1 MKFPPFNVKSKRS
14 VLLGVLGLSVLG
26 LVAALLALQFGG
38 WRPLASKSDQKLD
51 EFTTVAKKEKLELK
65 VKASGS
71 ITPRQTV
78 NLSPK
83 SSGKVAQIL
92 VEQGD
97 FVTEGQVVARMD
109 ASDLEPE
116 RDQVL
121 ANLEEARV
129 RLAQVRNPTRSEL
142 RGQADSAVV
151 GSKAAV
157 SQSESDINKAIAE
170 ISNADGEVVSAEGA
184 VVDAQSA
191 LEFAQIQLKRQENLV
206 NDGAIARNTF
216 EDFQRREKSAQLALV
231 QARSRRVTA
240 QAKRSQSIAQRESA
254 IAQNEKALAQ
264 VASDEL
270 KRDQQDQTGSS
281 GDIAIEEARVAT
293 AQARL
298 DAVNQKIKDT
308 EIRAPFAGQVT
319 QRFASVGAFV
329 TPTTQA
335 SSATTG
341 SGATSTSIVAISS
354 ELEVIAKVPEI
365 DIAQIKA
372 TQAADVSVDTFPGE
386 TFKGRVRLISPEA
399 IEERDVRFFQVR
411 LKLVSGQRQL
421 KSGMNA
427 DLDFAGPTSEAIL
440 VPTVAIVTKKGKP
453 GVLVPDKDGKPIF
466 KPVTVGNTQ
475 SGRMRSKRKKTDSAT
490 NVASGGK
497 QADAKPDEKPKEEDK
512 TQGKTQVIDGLNEGD
527 RVFVKLPD
535 GVKLTDLVKDDK
547 DKK

>member
-1 MKFPPFNVKSKRS
+1 MKFPPFIKVKSKRQ
-14 VLLGVLGLSVLG
+14 VLFGVLGLGVLG

-38 WRPLASKSDQKLD
+38 WRPSGSKSDQKLD

-109 ASDLEPE
+109 SSDLDPE

-121 ANLEEARV
+121 ASLEEARV

-142 RGQADSAVV
+142 RGQADSAVT
-151 GSKAAV
+151 GSKAVV
-157 SQSESDINKAIAE
+157 SQTQSDINKAIAE
-170 ISNADGEVVSAEGA
+170 ISNADGA

-216 EDFQRREKSAQLALV
+216 EDFQRKEKTAQLALV
-231 QARSRRVTA
+231 QAKAKKS
-240 QAKRSQSIAQRESA
+240 QAIAQKASA
-254 IAQNEKALAQ
+254 IALNEKAQSQ
-264 VASDEL
+264 VDSDEL
-270 KRDQQDQTGSS
+270 KRDQQDQSGSS
-281 GDIAIEEARVAT
+281 GDIAIEETKVAT

-298 DAVNQKIKDT
+298 KAVDQKIEDT
-308 EIRAPFAGQVT
+308 SIRAPFAGQVT

-354 ELEVIAKVPEI
+354 ELEVIAKVPEV

-372 TQAADVSVDTFPGE
+372 TQTADVSVDTFPGE

-475 SGRMRSKRKKTDSAT
+475 SGRMRSKRKKPDA
-490 NVASGGK
+490 ASSGK
-497 QADAKPDEKPKEEDK
+497 PADAKPDEKPKDEDK

>member
-1 MKFPPFNVKSKRS
+1 MKFPPFDVNFNVKSKRS
-14 VLLGVLGLSVLG
+14 VLLGFLGLGVTG
-26 LVAALLALQFGG
+26 LVAALLAMQFGG
-38 WRPLASKSDQKLD
+38 WRPSGSKSDQKLD

-97 FVTEGQVVARMD
+97 FVAEGQVVARMD
-109 ASDLEPE
+109 ASDLGPE
-116 RDQVL
+116 REQVVASL
-121 ANLEEARV
+121 KEARV
-129 RLAQVRNPTRSEL
+129 RLEQVKNPTRLEL
-142 RGQADSAVV
+142 RRQADSAIT
-151 GSKAAV
+151 GSRAAV
-157 SQSESDINKAIAE
+157 SQTQSDINKAIAE
-170 ISNADGEVVSAEGA
+170 ISNADGA

-191 LEFAQIQLKRQENLV
+191 LEFAQIQLARQENLV

-216 EDFQRREKSAQLALV
+216 EDFQRKEKTAQLALD
-231 QARSRRVTA
+231 
-240 QAKRSQSIAQRESA
+240 QAKAKKSQA
-254 IAQNEKALAQ
+254 IAQKASAVALKEKAQSQ
-264 VASDEL
+264 VDSDEF
-270 KRDQQDQTGSS
+270 KRDQQDQSGSS
-281 GDIAIEEARVAT
+281 GDIAIEETKVAT

-298 DAVNQKIKDT
+298 KAVDQKIEDT
-308 EIRAPFAGQVT
+308 SIRAPFAGQVT

-341 SGATSTSIVAISS
+341 TGATSTSIVAISS
-354 ELEVIAKVPEI
+354 ELEVIAKVPEV
-365 DIAQIKA
+365 DIAQIRA
-372 TQAADVSVDTFPGE
+372 SQAAEVSVDTFPGE

-475 SGRMRSKRKKTDSAT
+475 SGRIRSKRKKPDA
-490 NVASGGK
+490 ASGGK
-497 QADAKPDEKPKEEDK
+497 ATDAKPDAKTDEKPKEDDK

-535 GVKLTDLVKDDK
+535 GIKLTDLVKDDK

>member
-1 MKFPPFNVKSKRS
+1 MKFPLFNLKSRRS
-14 VLLGVLGLSVLG
+14 VLFGVLGLSVLG

-51 EFTTVAKKEKLELK
+51 EFTTVAKREKLELK

-83 SSGKVAQIL
+83 NAGKVAQIL

-116 RDQVL
+116 RDQAL
-121 ANLEEARV
+121 ANLAAAQARLEQFQDPS
-129 RLAQVRNPTRSEL
+129 RPEL
-142 RGQADSAVV
+142 VKQAETEVDR
-151 GSKAAV
+151 SKADVLRAKGEV
-157 SQSESDINKAIAE
+157 VR
-170 ISNADGEVVSAEGA
+170 ADGEIARIEGVIADAESQGK
-184 VVDAQSA
+184 
-191 LEFAQIQLKRQENLV
+191 FAESQYNRNAELRQA
-206 NDGAIARNTF
+206 GAISESTLEDARRKQQN
-216 EDFQRREKSAQLALV
+216 AQKLII
-231 QARSRRVTA
+231 
-240 QAKRSQSIAQRESA
+240 QAKAQGQQVK
-254 IAQNEKALAQ
+254 AQKDQALAQ
-264 VASDEL
+264 VEQAKAQVAGNEE
-270 KRDQQDQTGSS
+270 RVTQQGQSGSS
-281 GDIAIEEARVAT
+281 GDIAIQKAQVA
-293 AQARL
+293 AAESQVKAI
-298 DAVNQKIKDT
+298 NQRIEDT
-308 EIRAPFAGQVT
+308 SIRAPFSGQVT
-319 QRFASVGAFV
+319 QRFASIGAFV

-354 ELEVIAKVPEI
+354 ELEVIAKVPEV
-365 DIAQIKA
+365 DIAQIRA
-372 TQAADVSVDTFPGE
+372 AQAADVSVDTFPGE

-453 GVLVPDKDGKPIF
+453 GVLVPDKDGKPMF
-466 KPVTVGNTQ
+466 KPVTIGNTQ
-475 SGRMRSKRKKTDSAT
+475 SGRMRSKRRKVDPAT
-490 NVASGGK
+490 NAASGGK
-497 QADAKPDEKPKEEDK
+497 PTDVKPDEKPKEEDK

>member
-1 MKFPPFNVKSKRS
+1 MKFSPFDVKSKRS
-14 VLLGVLGLSVLG
+14 VLLGVLGLSVVG

-38 WRPLASKSDQKLD
+38 WRPSASKSDQKLD
-51 EFTTVAKKEKLELK
+51 EFTTLAKREKLELK

-83 SSGKVAQIL
+83 NAGKVAQIL

-121 ANLEEARV
+121 ASLEEARV
-129 RLAQVRNPTRSEL
+129 RLSQVRNPTRSEL

-170 ISNADGEVVSAEGA
+170 ISNADGA

-191 LEFAQIQLKRQENLV
+191 LEFAQIQLARQENLV

-216 EDFQRREKSAQLALV
+216 EDFQRKEKTAQLALI
-231 QARSRRVTA
+231 QARSKKS
-240 QAKRSQSIAQRESA
+240 QAIAQRESA
-254 IAQNEKALAQ
+254 IALNQKALAQ
-264 VASDEL
+264 VASDES

-281 GDIAIEEARVAT
+281 GDIAIEETRVAT
-293 AQARL
+293 AQAKL
-298 DAVNQKIKDT
+298 KAVDQKIEDT
-308 EIRAPFAGQVT
+308 SIRAPFAGQVT
-319 QRFASVGAFV
+319 QRFASIGAFV

-354 ELEVIAKVPEI
+354 ELEVIAKVPEV

-427 DLDFAGPTSEAIL
+427 DLDFEGPTSEAIL

-453 GVLVPDKDGKPIF
+453 GVLIPDKDGKPVF
-466 KPVTVGNTQ
+466 KPVTVGTTQ
-475 SGRMRSKRKKTDSAT
+475 SGRIRPKRKKADPATDPA
-490 NVASGGK
+490 ASGNPT
-497 QADAKPDEKPKEEDK
+497 DVKPSEKPKEEDK

-535 GVKLTDLVKDDK
+535 GVKLTDIVKDDK